1 MSATEQDFAKR
12 LDSCES
18 LLKAEREAI
27 EKADAESIENILSL
41 KDDAFDKL
49 RSAGEKLTFPPTE
62 NPSFATRLESI
73 FAAQQTNLELMQKTL
88 STHRKKVEEVQQGQ
102 ARLLK
107 VKGAYLPSF
116 SRVNRTRN

>member
-1 MSATEQDFAKR
+1 MSSVEQAFAKR
-12 LDSCES
+12 LDSCER

-27 EKADAESIENILSL
+27 EKADADSIENILSL

-49 RSAGEKLTFPPTE
+49 REAGENLDSPPTE
-62 NPSFATRLESI
+62 NPSFATRLENI
-73 FAAQQTNLELMQKTL
+73 FASQQANLELMQKTL

-116 SRVNRTRN
+116 SRVDRTRN